1 METTTEAL
9 KQTRANA
16 QSSFRRFD
24 WVSLALTLPFLALLT
39 LLIVLPVLLTVRNAF
54 TSATYIGIPGDFVGL
69 QQFNRVIA
77 DSGFWASLGRSLIWV
92 VGNAILQ
99 TLLAFFFALIV
110 NQRIRGGSTI
120 QVLVMLPWII
130 PTVAVAV
137 VGTWLM
143 NSSYG
148 IVNYLLKQFGLIQIS
163 INAYGNPSIAL
174 FSLIVLNSWHWFP
187 FFFTVILGALK
198 TVPEEVYE
206 AAAIDGANA
215 FQRFRSITFPLIS
228 RILGIVGL
236 VGTLWSFNVF
246 DTIYLIT
253 RGGPANATFTAPIYV
268 YETAFRQFQLGKSA
282 AASMIL
288 VFLLILFAIFYY
300 NFVVRK
306 GYSGNQ

>member
-1 METTTEAL
+1 MDTVKETPKPNRTKAWPSL
-9 KQTRANA
+9 K
-16 QSSFRRFD
+16 RFD
-24 WVSLALTLPFLALLT
+24 WISLILTLPFIT
-39 LLIVLPVLLTVRNAF
+39 LLVLLIALPMLLTVRNAF
-54 TSATYIGIPGDFVGL
+54 TSATFIGIPSEFVGF
-69 QQFNRVIA
+69 QQFSRVLS
-77 DSGFWASLGRSLIWV
+77 DKNFWDSLGRSLVWV
-92 VGNAILQ
+92 IGNALLQ
-99 TLLAFFFALIV
+99 TVLAFFFALIV
-110 NQRIRGGSTI
+110 NQKMRGGSTI
-120 QVLVMLPWII
+120 QVVVMIPWII

-148 IVNYLLKQFGLIQIS
+148 VVNYALRTTGIVGTP
-163 INAYGNPSIAL
+163 INAFGNPSIAL

-198 TVPEEVYE
+198 TVPEEIYE

-215 FQRFRSITFPLIS
+215 FQRFKSITFPMIS

-236 VGTLWSFNVF
+236 VGTLWSFNIF

-253 RGGPANATFTAPIYV
+253 KGGPANATFTSPIYV

-288 VFLLILFAIFYY
+288 MVILIVFAILYY
-300 NFVVRK
+300 NLVVRK
-306 GYSGNQ
+306 GHTNE

>member
-1 METTTEAL
+1 MKTANETL
-9 KQTRANA
+9 KQARVTA
-16 QSSFRRFD
+16 QAPLRGLD
-24 WVSLALTLPFLALLT
+24 WVSLVLTLPFIALLT

-54 TSATYIGIPGDFVGL
+54 TSATYIGLPGDFVGL
-69 QQFNRVIA
+69 QQFGRVLA
-77 DSGFWASLGRSLIWV
+77 DRLFWDSLGRSLIWV
-92 VGNAILQ
+92 FGNAILQ

-110 NQRIRGGSTI
+110 NQRIRGSSTI
-120 QVLVMLPWII
+120 QILVMLPWII

-148 IVNYLLKQFGLIQIS
+148 VVNYILVQTKLIQTP
-163 INAYGNPSIAL
+163 INAYGNPGIAL
-174 FSLIVLNSWHWFP
+174 FSLMVLNSWHWFP

-198 TVPEEVYE
+198 TVPEEIYE
-206 AAAIDGANA
+206 AAAIDGAST
-215 FQRFRSITFPLIS
+215 FQRFTNITFPLIS

-236 VGTLWSFNVF
+236 VGTLWSFNIF

-253 RGGPANATFTAPIYV
+253 RGGPANRTFTAPIYV

-282 AASMIL
+282 ASSMLL
-288 VFLLILFAIFYY
+288 VIVLILFAVLYY

-306 GYSGNQ
+306 GYSNY

>member
-1 METTTEAL
+1 METTNEIV
-9 KQTRANA
+9 KQVPIKTHVP
-16 QSSFRRFD
+16 FRGFD
-24 WVSLALTLPFLALLT
+24 WVSLILTLPFIALLT

-54 TSATYIGIPGDFVGL
+54 TSATYIGLPGNFVGL
-69 QQFNRVIA
+69 QQFGRVLS
-77 DSGFWASLGRSLIWV
+77 DGLFWDSLGRSLIWV
-92 VGNAILQ
+92 FGNAILQ
-99 TLLAFFFALIV
+99 TVLAFFFALIV

-120 QVLVMLPWII
+120 QILVMLPWII

-148 IVNYLLKQFGLIQIS
+148 VVNYALVQSGIIQS
-163 INAYGNPSIAL
+163 PLNAYGNPRIAL
-174 FSLIVLNSWHWFP
+174 ISLIVLNSWHWFP

-198 TVPEEVYE
+198 TVPEEIYE
-206 AAAIDGANA
+206 AAAIDGANS
-215 FQRFRSITFPLIS
+215 FQRFKNVTFPLIS

-253 RGGPANATFTAPIYV
+253 RGGPANSTFTAPIYV

-282 AASMIL
+282 AASVIL
-288 VFLLILFAIFYY
+288 VIILILFAVLYY

-306 GYSGNQ
+306 GYSNT

>member
-1 METTTEAL
+1 MEAVNEIARQVRV
-9 KQTRANA
+9 KTR
-16 QSSFRRFD
+16 SPFRRFD
-24 WVSLALTLPFLALLT
+24 WGSLILTVPFIALLM
-39 LLIVLPVLLTVRNAF
+39 LLIVFPVLLTVRNAF
-54 TSATYIGIPGDFVGL
+54 TSATYIGLPGNFIGL
-69 QQFNRVIA
+69 QQFNRVLS
-77 DSGFWASLGRSLIWV
+77 DGLFWASLGRSLLWV
-92 VGNAILQ
+92 LGNAVLQ
-99 TLLAFFFALIV
+99 TTLAFFFALVV
-110 NQRIRGGSTI
+110 NQRLRGGPTI

-148 IVNYLLKQFGLIQIS
+148 VVNYVLRQTGLIDTA
-163 INAYGNPSIAL
+163 INAYGNPGIAL

-198 TVPEEVYE
+198 TVPEELYE

-215 FQRFRSITFPLIS
+215 FQRFTRITFPLIS

-236 VGTLWSFNVF
+236 VGTLWSFNIF

-253 RGGPANATFTAPIYV
+253 RGGPANSTFTAPIYV

-282 AASMIL
+282 AASIIL
-288 VFLLILFAIFYY
+288 VAILLLFAVLYY
-300 NFVVRK
+300 NLIVRR
-306 GYSGNQ
+306 GQTSN